1 MKLAAVP
8 PPPPDSPMSPSPD
21 QPHAVRRVVLPS
33 GKTIEVVYFED
44 ERSGAAIPTG
54 PGEDLHNCPH
64 CASDLVYPVAWEEA
78 PVDSWEL
85 QLRCPNCEWEAEGVY
100 DRPTVER
107 LDEELDRGTH
117 ILLRDLKHLMHAN
130 MEDEVERF
138 VAALRADAVLPEDF

>member
-1 MKLAAVP
+1 MKLPATSVFIGAHR
-8 PPPPDSPMSPSPD
+8 MSPHPD

-44 ERSGAAIPTG
+44 ERSGAAVPLQPTD
-54 PGEDLHNCPH
+54 DLHVCPR

-78 PVDSWEL
+78 AADSWEL
-85 QLRCPNCEWEAEGVY
+85 HLRCPNCELEAEGVY
-100 DRPTVER
+100 DRPVVER

-117 ILLRDLKHLMHAN
+117 ILLRDLKQLMQAN
-130 MEDEVERF
+130 MEDEIERF

>member
-1 MKLAAVP
+1 MNSRATSVLKRV
-8 PPPPDSPMSPSPD
+8 SRMSPSSD

-44 ERSGAAIPTG
+44 ERSGDAVPLH
-54 PGEDLHNCPH
+54 PSEDLHHCPR

-78 PVDSWEL
+78 AVDSWEL
-85 QLRCPNCEWEAEGVY
+85 HLRCPNCELEAEGVY
-100 DRPTVER
+100 DRPIVER

-117 ILLRDLKHLMHAN
+117 ILLRDLKRLMQAN
-130 MEDEVERF
+130 MEDEIERF